1 MIINN
6 IRHLRYPLL
15 IALMAA
21 TVSTFAQTQTKPAK
35 KDEANNRP
43 SVFLSPNPFRDV
55 LYLTAEVIKPR
66 HKIEIYSL
74 IGELLFSKQVEAV
87 VRLPKF
93 PRGIY
98 LARVT
103 DEKGQQV
110 ISQKIVKL

>member
-6 IRHLRYPLL
+6 IRNLRYPLL

-21 TVSTFAQTQTKPAK
+21 SVTTFAQNPAK
-35 KDEANNRP
+35 TAKTEANNRP

-55 LYLTAEVIKPR
+55 LFLTSEVIKPR

-74 IGELLFSKQVEAV
+74 IGELLFSKQVETV

>member
-15 IALMAA
+15 IALLAA
-21 TVSTFAQTQTKPAK
+21 GVSTFAQTQPKPVK
-35 KDEANNRP
+35 NEATSRP

>member
-6 IRHLRYPLL
+6 IRNLRYPLL
-15 IALMAA
+15 FALMAV
-21 TVSTFAQTQTKPAK
+21 TVTASANAQTKPAK
-35 KDEANNRP
+35 IEVNNRA

-55 LYLTAEVIKPR
+55 LYLASEVIKPR

-87 VRLPKF
+87 IRLPKF

-110 ISQKIVKL
+110 ISQKIVKF